1 MSIARIAIV
10 CAFAGA
16 LTAGAV
22 HSAGAVPL
30 AANVKAMKSVA
41 QENIVQ
47 VQWRRGWGGGWR
59 GGGWGVRRGWGGGW
73 GVRRGWAGGWGVRRG
88 WAGGW
93 GVRRGWGGWGW
104 GGPALAGA
112 VIGGAIASSAWDGG
126 WGSSW
131 GDPYGYYD
139 DAYYGYP
146 AYGWAPR
153 PFYGP
158 RFVSYGYVG
167 RPFRPVWGYRY
178 GWRRWGW

>member
-1 MSIARIAIV
+1 MSIGKIAIV
-10 CAFAGA
+10 CAFAGV

-22 HSAGAVPL
+22 NSAGAVPL
-30 AANVKAMKSVA
+30 AANAKAAKSVA
-41 QENIVQ
+41 AENIVQ

-59 GGGWGVRRGWGGGW
+59 GGGWGVRPGWG
-73 GVRRGWAGGWGVRRG
+73 GGWGVRRG

-126 WGSSW
+126 WGW
-131 GDPYGYYD
+131 GGPYDYYD

-146 AYGWAPR
+146 AYYGWGPPVYRPR
-153 PFYGP
+153 L
-158 RFVSYGYVG
+158 VSYGYVG